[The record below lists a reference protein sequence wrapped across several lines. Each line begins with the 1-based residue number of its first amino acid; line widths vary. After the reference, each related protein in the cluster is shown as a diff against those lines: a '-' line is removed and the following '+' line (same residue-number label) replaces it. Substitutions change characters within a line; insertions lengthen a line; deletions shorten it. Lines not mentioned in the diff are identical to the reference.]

1 MTTDYKGRKSM
12 RGIWVMV
19 ASVVF
24 LLTAV
29 VGAQA
34 GPIDPNCTPGKAAK
48 GAAQRATVG
57 VGNRCKAGETA
68 RDTLGVDNKKKKND
82 GNGSL
87 KKNKD

>member
-1 MTTDYKGRKSM
+1 M
-12 RGIWVMV
+12 RGIWMMV
-19 ASVVF
+19 ASVAF
-24 LLTAV
+24 LLTAGV
-29 VGAQA
+29 AAQA